1 MASPEP
7 SSVEARL
14 QPEAALARMRRL
26 AVVFVGLAAAAGL
39 LRGVGFAAAV
49 AAGGALALANYH
61 FLIWTVER
69 ILARGAEDAT
79 AVTAIRAAV
88 GFVFRYVLL
97 GLFLCVIFF
106 VWRADA
112 LAVILGF
119 SAPVLAVLTEGA
131 VQVYWTLRSSGSP
144 KSGDRF

>member
-1 MASPEP
+1 
-7 SSVEARL
+7 VEARL
-14 QPEAALARMRRL
+14 QPEAALARMRWL
-26 AVVFVGLAAAAGL
+26 AVVFVGLASAAGL

-69 ILARGAEDAT
+69 MLARGAEDAT
-79 AVTAIRAAV
+79 AIKAAV

-97 GLFLCVIFF
+97 GLFLYVIFS

-119 SAPVLAVLTEGA
+119 SAPVVAVLTEGA

-144 KSGDRF
+144 KSGNRF